1 MRCPVARYRNRLVA
15 ELARQF
21 SFTPRKKRLE
31 QLERLR
37 RFAPR
42 IDPDRSYPYEFVLYQ
57 IVGFRFDVEEQAVFD
72 GRSLR
77 ADLMR
82 LLHDLS
88 DTLDLPVSYAGEP
101 VLTLPEL
108 ARAYDVSLKTLR
120 RWRSRGL
127 VALRFVFPDGR
138 KRTAVPQSDLEAF
151 VEANPKLVGQHSVY
165 SRLDETLRRQLLA
178 RAFQLSLRH
187 ELTEREAVARLARE
201 FGCSH
206 GAVRKV
212 LDDYQRA
219 HPQTPI
225 FPDGRDPLSEAERR
239 QLLAYFRHGYKPGEL
254 ARSFLVGR
262 TTIERTLR
270 ELVAEEIL
278 GRKWEYIPCEDF
290 EAPDAEERLIRDLSP
305 EALEEKGLAGPL
317 DAQQEERLFRQ
328 YNFLKSLLARAREEL
343 RPSDL
348 SPEQLE
354 RLCRVH
360 EMALAVRNCLILANL
375 RLVVHLASRHLG
387 TGRRLDELVSDGTV
401 SLMQAIEKFDFRRG
415 NRFST
420 YATWAILRNFA
431 KTIPHEARIHHT
443 EITGTTDLIAS
454 HGDPKARVPQQRDFR
469 DVLRSTVAELLLEL
483 SPREREI
490 IAARFGIGRQAETL
504 EQIGQRFGV
513 SRERIRQLEARALR
527 KLSEIADP
535 QLVEELVAPRE

>member
-1 MRCPVARYRNRLVA
+1 VARYRNGLIA
-15 ELARQF
+15 ELARQL
-21 SFTPRKKRLE
+21 SFTPRRRRLE

-37 RFAPR
+37 RFAPGL
-42 IDPDRSYPYEFVLYQ
+42 DPDRSYPYDFVLYQ
-57 IVGFRFDVEEQAVFD
+57 IVGFRFDIERQEVFD

-82 LLHDLS
+82 LLHELS
-88 DTLDLPVSYAGEP
+88 DSLDLPLSYAREP

-120 RWRSRGL
+120 RWRARGL

-138 KRTAVPQSDLEAF
+138 KRTAVTESDLEAF
-151 VEANPKLVGQHSVY
+151 VQANPKLVGQHSAY
-165 SRLDETLRRQLLA
+165 SRLDETQRRQLLA
-178 RAFQLSLRH
+178 RAFELSLRH
-187 ELTEREAVARLARE
+187 ELTRREAVARLARE

-206 GAVRKV
+206 AAVGKV
-212 LDDYQRA
+212 LDDYERR

-254 ARSFLVGR
+254 ARSFMVGR
-262 TTIERTLR
+262 TTIERVIR
-270 ELVAEEIL
+270 DLVAEEIL
-278 GRKWEYIPCEDF
+278 GREWDYIPCEDF
-290 EAPDAEERLIRDLSP
+290 DAPDAEERLTRDLSP
-305 EALEEKGLAGPL
+305 QALEERGLAGPL
-317 DAQQEERLFRQ
+317 DAEQEERLFKQ
-328 YNFLKSLLARAREEL
+328 YNFLKRQLARARDEL

-354 RLCRVH
+354 RLCHIH

-375 RLVVHLASRHLG
+375 RLVVHLASRHLA

-401 SLMQAIEKFDFRRG
+401 SLMHAIEKFDFRRG

-420 YATWAILRNFA
+420 YATWAIMRNFA
-431 KTIPHEARIHHT
+431 KSIPHEARIHHT
-443 EITGTTDLIAS
+443 ELTGTDGLIAS
-454 HGDPKARVPQQRDFR
+454 RGDPKARVPEQRDFR
-469 DVLRSTVAELLLEL
+469 HVLRSTVAELLLEL
-483 SPREREI
+483 SPREREV
-490 IAARFGIGRQAETL
+490 IAARFGIGRQPETL

-513 SRERIRQLEARALR
+513 SRERVRQLEVRALR
-527 KLSEIADP
+527 KLSKLVDP
-535 QLVEELVAPRE
+535 ALVEDLVAPPE